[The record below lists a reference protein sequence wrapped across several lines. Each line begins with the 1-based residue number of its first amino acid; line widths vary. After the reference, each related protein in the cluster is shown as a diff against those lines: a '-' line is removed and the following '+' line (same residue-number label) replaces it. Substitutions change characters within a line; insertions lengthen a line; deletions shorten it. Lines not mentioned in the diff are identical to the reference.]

1 MSKTTLGTAAAREAT
16 GVRYDRA
23 LSKRTVAYVVHEAYD
38 SGATTANKIN
48 TTAVGVRHSF

>member
-48 TTAVGVRHSF
+48 TTAVGVRHAF